1 MRRIGLM
8 GGSFDPVHE
17 GHLNLARAALASGE
31 VDHVVFLPTGNP
43 PHKPDMATGKL
54 DRLRMVELAV
64 GEERGMSVSREEI
77 DRGGVIYTIDTLKN
91 LEKRMPDSRFVYLIG
106 ADTLRALETWRQID
120 EVIHHC
126 DFLVM
131 MREGETRKD
140 VRELA
145 SGWEARGARIR
156 FLTAPRMNVSSTQ
169 IRRMVAQGESLAG
182 LVPEPV
188 AAYIAARGLYRAKQE
203 MREAET
209 AGTTIQIPF

>member
-64 GEERGMSVSREEI
+64 GEEKGMSVSREEI

-131 MREGETRKD
+131 MREGETRRD

-188 AAYIAARGLYRAKQE
+188 AAYIAACGLYRAKQE